1 MHRQNTGLT
10 LPIPSLQ
17 SSLSCLNSTTT
28 PASDT
33 VGTEPEPQSTFV
45 CYIFALLYLLFASC
59 QWLWCG
65 LTDITNKLP
74 IFDDT
79 KTDRCVEKTHTPSH
93 TMAVM
98 KCPYCAALHT
108 RKRTICY
115 TANSWESKQHQF
127 STPLKDCRFS
137 TPPPADSIYY

>member
-10 LPIPSLQ
+10 LPSQSLQ
-17 SSLSCLNSTTT
+17 SSLSCLNCTTK
-28 PASDT
+28 PSSDT
-33 VGTEPEPQSTFV
+33 VGTEPVPQTTFV
-45 CYIFALLYLLFASC
+45 CYIFALLCFLLASC

-65 LTDITNKLP
+65 LTDITK
-74 IFDDT
+74 
-79 KTDRCVEKTHTPSH
+79 KCTHSH
-93 TMAVM
+93 TMAII